1 MPDPRPTAE
10 PPPGRPSRRS
20 PGRPADA
27 ALGPAIISAVL
38 EILAE
43 EGLGALTTAAVARRA
58 GVSTATLY
66 RRWPTKH
73 ELLLATARQLS
84 TTQEVDLDTGSVRT
98 DLHALVDHKSRLL
111 AGRSGAALLALL
123 GQAPEG
129 TDLSAPLIGDLH
141 HRTRDHLEQIRRRG
155 LARGEDVSAL
165 DPDAGARLIL
175 GALLQAVVTRRPA
188 SRSAA
193 GAAAGPAHRPAAPT
207 SEELLGQADKAL
219 LLRALGCP
227 GCGRPGPVQVDGP
240 E

>member
-10 PPPGRPSRRS
+10 PPPGRSPGPPPGRPARRP

-43 EGLGALTTAAVARRA
+43 EGLGGLTTAAVARRA

-66 RRWPTKH
+66 RRWPTKR

-98 DLHALVDHKSRLL
+98 DLRALVDHKSRLL
-111 AGRSGAALLALL
+111 AGRTGAALLALL
-123 GQAPEG
+123 GQAPEC
-129 TDLSAPLIGDLH
+129 TDLSAPLIADLH
-141 HRTRDHLEQIRRRG
+141 ERTRDHLERIRRRG
-155 LARGEDVSAL
+155 LARGEDVGAL

-175 GALLQAVVTRRPA
+175 GALLHAIVMRRPVP
-188 SRSAA
+188 RSAA
-193 GAAAGPAHRPAAPT
+193 GAAAGPAHRPAGPPQ
-207 SEELLGQADKAL
+207 ELLGQADKAL
-219 LLRALGCP
+219 LLRALG
-227 GCGRPGPVQVDGP
+227 GREPP
-240 E
+240 